1 LVSLCY
7 LQFNTSQIGSIL
19 SLKKKEM
26 KAAIDARQAAIRLGS
41 LSTKAKSEALYEIHK
56 ELDARKEA
64 ILKANRLD
72 VEVFRTQ

>member
-1 LVSLCY
+1 
-7 LQFNTSQIGSIL
+7 
-19 SLKKKEM
+19 M

-72 VEVFRTQ
+72 VEVFRTQWLTINSNRKQNKKYISSRFIS